1 MPIFGC
7 QHHTLTASRGWM
19 SSPPSIILSDKYSL
33 LSCNCFLSLSQYD
46 MFVHIIFELKAQE
59 FVLYVCVHI
68 ITNKK

>member
-1 MPIFGC
+1 
-7 QHHTLTASRGWM
+7 M

-33 LSCNCFLSLSQYD
+33 LSCNCFISLSQYD